1 MNVFPRNLKRAS
13 SHRRRRH
20 MKRLNVI
27 GCGRVGQ
34 TLARLW
40 FDKNQVTLQ
49 DLHSRNM
56 ANAEKAARFLGAGS
70 PVAHLADMRAA
81 EVWMLSV
88 PDSHIAHVAQQLADT
103 LASDAPPAMAF
114 HCSGF
119 LSAQA
124 LAPLQAKGWQIASVH
139 PVLNFAAP
147 ETGIRQFA
155 GTPCAL
161 EGSALAVDWLRTHL
175 SAIGGVC
182 FDIDSEHKA
191 LYHAAAVF
199 CSNFTGVLQGIAQDA
214 WHSAGVSPEMVQTLN
229 RALLQSTTDNLLAL
243 GPAQA
248 LTGPA
253 ARRDTAVVNAQA
265 AVVEKWNPVAAQAY
279 RALSE
284 LAVLLKQN
292 GTTLPES
299 GPDASAF

>member
-1 MNVFPRNLKRAS
+1 
-13 SHRRRRH
+13 

-34 TLARLW
+34 TIARLL
-40 FDKNQVTLQ
+40 FGKNQVTLQ
-49 DLHSRNM
+49 DLHSRHLP
-56 ANAEKAARFLGAGS
+56 NAENAARFLGAGS
-70 PVAHLADMRAA
+70 AVAHIAQMRTAD
-81 EVWMLSV
+81 VWMLTV
-88 PDSHIAHVAQQLADT
+88 PDAQVTAVAQQLADT
-103 LASDAPPAMAF
+103 LAPDAAPAIAF

-124 LAPLQAKGWQIASVH
+124 LAPLQAKGWQVASVH

-161 EGSALAVDWLRTHL
+161 EGSDAAVAWLRTHM

-182 FDIDSEHKA
+182 FDINSEHKA

-199 CSNFTGVLQGIAQDA
+199 SSNFTGVLQGIAQDA
-214 WHSAGVSPEMVQTLN
+214 WRSAGVSPDMVNILN
-229 RALLQSTTDNLLAL
+229 RALLTSTTDNLLAL
-243 GPAQA
+243 GAAQA

-253 ARRDTAVVNAQA
+253 ARGDTAVVTAQA
-265 AVVEKWNPVAAQAY
+265 AVVDQWNPVAAQAY
-279 RALSE
+279 RALST
-284 LAVLLKQN
+284 LAVSLKQH
-292 GTTLPES
+292 GTTLPS
-299 GPDASAF
+299 SDTVRP

>member
-1 MNVFPRNLKRAS
+1 MQQ
-13 SHRRRRH
+13 
-20 MKRLNVI
+20 LNVI

-34 TLARLW
+34 TIARLL
-40 FDKNQVTLQ
+40 FDKNLVTLQ
-49 DLHSRNM
+49 DLHSRNL
-56 ANAEKAARFLGAGS
+56 ANAEQAARFLGAGT

-81 EVWMLSV
+81 EVWMISV
-88 PDSHIAHVAQQLADT
+88 PDSHIASVAQQLADT
-103 LASDAPPAMAF
+103 LAPDAPPAIAF

-124 LAPLQAKGWQIASVH
+124 LAPLHAKGWQVASVH

-147 ETGIRQFA
+147 ETGVRQFA

-161 EGSALAVDWLRTHL
+161 EGDPEAVDWLRTHL
-175 SAIGGVC
+175 SAIAGVC
-182 FDIDSEHKA
+182 FDINSDHKA

-229 RALLQSTTDNLLAL
+229 RALLNSTVDNLLTL

-253 ARRDTAVVNAQA
+253 ARGDTAVVNAQA
-265 AVVEKWNPVAAQAY
+265 AVVEQWNPVAANAY

-284 LAVLLKQN
+284 LAVSLKQN
-292 GTTLPES
+292 GTTLP
-299 GPDASAF
+299 PP

>member
-1 MNVFPRNLKRAS
+1 
-13 SHRRRRH
+13 

-34 TLARLW
+34 TIARLL
-40 FDKNQVTLQ
+40 FEKMQITLQ
-49 DLHSRNM
+49 DLHSRNLS
-56 ANAEKAARFLGAGS
+56 NAEKAASFLGAGN
-70 PVAHLADMRAA
+70 PTPNLTDMRSA

-88 PDSHIAHVAQQLADT
+88 PDSQVAHVAQQLADT
-103 LASDAPPAMAF
+103 LSPDAPPAIAF

-124 LAPLQAKGWQIASVH
+124 LAPLHARGWHVASVH

-182 FDIDSEHKA
+182 FDIDSAHKA

-199 CSNFTGVLQGIAQDA
+199 ASNFTGVLQGIAQDA
-214 WHSAGVSPEMVQTLN
+214 WRSAGVSPEMVQTLN
-229 RALLQSTTDNLLAL
+229 RALLTSTTDNLLAL

-253 ARRDTAVVNAQA
+253 ARGDTAVVHAQA
-265 AVVEKWNPVAAQAY
+265 AVVEQWHPVAAQAY

-284 LAVLLKQN
+284 LAVSLKQN
-292 GTTLPES
+292 GTTLP
-299 GPDASAF
+299 PP

>member
-1 MNVFPRNLKRAS
+1 
-13 SHRRRRH
+13 

-34 TLARLW
+34 TIARLL
-40 FDKNQVTLQ
+40 FEKKQVTLQ
-49 DLHSRNM
+49 DLHSRNLSS
-56 ANAEKAARFLGAGS
+56 AEKAASFLGAGN
-70 PVAHLADMRAA
+70 PTPNVASMRTA

-88 PDSHIAHVAQQLADT
+88 PDSQIANVAHQLADT
-103 LASDAPPAMAF
+103 LAPDTPPAIAF

-119 LSAQA
+119 LSAEA
-124 LAPLQAKGWQIASVH
+124 LKPLHAQGWHVASVH

-161 EGSALAVDWLRTHL
+161 EGSALAVEWLRTHL
-175 SAIGGVC
+175 SSIGGLC
-182 FDIDSEHKA
+182 FDIDSDHKA

-199 CSNFTGVLQGIAQDA
+199 SSNFTGVLQGIAQDA
-214 WHSAGVSPEMVQTLN
+214 WLSSGVSPEMMQTLN
-229 RALLQSTTDNLLAL
+229 RALLTSTTENLLAL
-243 GPAQA
+243 GPTHA

-253 ARRDTAVVNAQA
+253 ARGDTAVVNAQS
-265 AVVEKWNPVAAQAY
+265 AVVEQWNPVAAQAY

-284 LAVLLKQN
+284 LAVALKQT
-292 GTTLPES
+292 GTTLP
-299 GPDASAF
+299 PP